1 MTEPFATNVLDLNK
15 LKDLLPPAAWQSLRR
30 TVEERRELDAGVAD
44 AVAREIQKWATSLGA
59 THFTHWF
66 SPLTGLTAGKQNSFL
81 DYETPGQVLC
91 RFSGRDLIKGEPDA
105 SSFPHGGMRSTFEAR
120 GYTAWDPTSPVFVI
134 PRPRG
139 GVLYIPSVF
148 FGLNGEVLDKKTP
161 LLRSL
166 RRVHETAAQLVSR
179 FRARPA
185 RIRNMVGPEQE
196 FFLVDES
203 RYRERPDLTALG
215 RVIFAARPP
224 RGQQMGDHYFG
235 RIPERVMAF
244 LEEVNRSARELGIPL
259 KTRHNEV
266 APNQFEVAPLYE
278 EANIAVDHNQ
288 ILMDLL
294 QDISRRHDLVC
305 LLHEK
310 PFSCFN
316 GSGKHLNWSLMDD
329 AGRNLLQP
337 GGNRA
342 SRLVFLAVLAGFISG
357 LHQYEDL
364 LQAVLASPGNE
375 LRLGGH
381 EAPPS
386 IVSVYLGDDIEAI
399 LKNPVEFVMQPPR
412 RDRTIRVE
420 SGIPRIHHDR
430 SDRNRTSPVAFTGNK
445 FEIRMP
451 GSSVNL
457 AFPLAMV
464 NTMASEGFQQVNE
477 LLGDFREPQKAA
489 AILGAIIADHRDIIN
504 EGDNYA
510 ATWTEE
516 ARSRGLTVPAT
527 VPATVSLLSREKNSS
542 LLERH
547 GILSADEARAR
558 VRVKTEIYEK
568 TVEMELRVARFLLR
582 AHVIPAALKNQ
593 KILLDA
599 VTNYPS
605 RLEDE
610 EAGILNPQLRFI
622 RKFTG
627 KINRAM
633 SMLSTLDE
641 DNEMLKGL
649 EDSQA
654 RARLC
659 AERIRPH
666 LEETAA
672 LVEKIEERVER
683 SCWSIPKVMDLL
695 FR

>member
-1 MTEPFATNVLDLNK
+1 MPESFGAHVLNLDK
-15 LKDLLPPAAWQSLRR
+15 LKDLLPPTSWRGLQR
-30 TVEERRELDAGVAD
+30 TVEERRELDPAVAD
-44 AVAREIQKWATSLGA
+44 AVAREIQKWAAALGV

-91 RFSGRDLIKGEPDA
+91 RFSGRDLVKGEPDA

-134 PRPRG
+134 PREQG

-166 RRVHETAAQLVSR
+166 RRIHEAASELISCFRSR
-179 FRARPA
+179 PT

-203 RYRERPDLTALG
+203 RYRERPDLATLG
-215 RVIFAARPP
+215 RVMFAARPP

-235 RIPERVMAF
+235 RIPERVLAY
-244 LEEVNRSARELGIPL
+244 LEEVDRLCIRLGIPL

-294 QDISRRHDLVC
+294 QDTARRHGMVC

-310 PFSCFN
+310 PFACFN
-316 GSGKHLNWSLMDD
+316 GSGKHLNWSLMDE
-329 AGRNLLQP
+329 AGRNLLLP
-337 GGNRA
+337 NGNRS
-342 SRLVFLAVLAGFISG
+342 SRLVFLSVLAGFISG

-381 EAPPS
+381 EAPPA
-386 IVSVYLGDDIEAI
+386 IVSVYLGDEIQSI
-399 LKNPVEFVMQPPR
+399 LKNPEAFAMQPR
-412 RDRTIRVE
+412 RGDRTIGVE
-420 SGIPRIHHDR
+420 SGIPRVRHDL

-451 GSSVNL
+451 GSSANL

-464 NTMASEGFQQVNE
+464 NTMAAEGFIQVARAVK
-477 LLGDFREPQKAA
+477 GIKDPRRAA
-489 AILGAIIADHRDIIN
+489 SVLAEIIAVHKDIIH
-504 EGDNYA
+504 EGDNYTR
-510 ATWTEE
+510 TWADE
-516 ARSRGLTVPAT
+516 ARHRGLTVPET
-527 VPATVSLLSREKNSS
+527 VPDTVALLGSGKNTA
-542 LLERH
+542 LLESH
-547 GILSADEARAR
+547 GILTKNEARAR
-558 VRVKTEIYEK
+558 VMVKTEIYAK

-593 KILLDA
+593 RILLDA
-599 VTNYPS
+599 VRDFPS
-605 RLEDE
+605 GLVEKESGLLD
-610 EAGILNPQLRFI
+610 PQLGFI
-622 RKFTG
+622 HKFTA

-633 SMLSTLDE
+633 SLLSTLDE
-641 DNEMLKGL
+641 DNEILKTL
-649 EDSQA
+649 TDPVEKAQ
-654 RARLC
+654 LC
-659 AERIRPH
+659 ARRIRPH
-666 LEETAA
+666 LEETG
-672 LVEKIEERVER
+672 LVAEKIEERVER

>member
-1 MTEPFATNVLDLNK
+1 MPESFGAHVLNLSR
-15 LKDLLPPAAWQSLRR
+15 LKDLLPPVTWRSLRR
-30 TVEERRELDAGVAD
+30 TVEERREFDPAVAD
-44 AVAREIQKWATSLGA
+44 AVACEIQKWASSLGV
-59 THFTHWF
+59 THYTHWF

-81 DYETPGQVLC
+81 DYEIPGQVLC
-91 RFSGRDLIKGEPDA
+91 RFSGKDLVKGEPDA
-105 SSFPHGGMRSTFEAR
+105 SSFPNGGMRSTFEAR

-134 PRPRG
+134 LREQR

-166 RRVHETAAQLVSR
+166 RRVHETAADLVSL
-179 FRARPA
+179 FRSRPL

-203 RYRERPDLTALG
+203 HYRERPDLAAVG
-215 RVIFAARPP
+215 RVLFAARPP

-244 LEEVNRSARELGIPL
+244 LEEVEQVCTRLGIPL

-266 APNQFEVAPLYE
+266 APNQFEIAPLYE

-294 QDISRRHDLVC
+294 QETARRHGMAC

-310 PFSCFN
+310 PFACFN
-316 GSGKHLNWSLMDD
+316 GSGKHLNWSLMDEK
-329 AGRNLLQP
+329 GRNLLAP
-337 GGNRA
+337 NGNRS
-342 SRLVFLAVLAGFISG
+342 SRLVFLSVLAGFIAG

-381 EAPPS
+381 EAPPA
-386 IVSVYLGDDIEAI
+386 IVSAYLGEEIQSI
-399 LKNPVEFVMQPPR
+399 LQNPEEFVTQPR
-412 RDRTIRVE
+412 RGHRTIRVE
-420 SGIPRIHHDR
+420 SGIPRIHHDL

-451 GSSVNL
+451 GASANL

-464 NTMASEGFQQVNE
+464 NTMAAEGFIQVTQALKGITDPRLMARALAE
-477 LLGDFREPQKAA
+477 VIQSHAA
-489 AILGAIIADHRDIIN
+489 VIH
-504 EGDNYA
+504 EGDNYTRA
-510 ATWTEE
+510 WADES
-516 ARSRGLTVPAT
+516 RRRGLTVPDS
-527 VPATVSLLSREKNSS
+527 VPHTVSMLGNEKNVG

-547 GILSADEARAR
+547 GILTGNEARAR
-558 VRVKTEIYEK
+558 VMVKTELYAK

-593 KILLDA
+593 QILLNA
-599 VTNYPS
+599 VRDFPAPL
-605 RLEDE
+605 LEND
-610 EAGILNPQLRFI
+610 GKLLDPQLRFI
-622 RKFTG
+622 HKFTA

-633 SMLSTLDE
+633 KLLSRLDD
-641 DNEMLKGL
+641 DNETLKAL
-649 EDSQA
+649 DDPFA
-654 RARLC
+654 KARLC
-659 AERIRPH
+659 AGEIRPH
-666 LEETAA
+666 LAETGMVA
-672 LVEKIEERVER
+672 EKIEERVER
-683 SCWSIPKVMDLL
+683 SCWSIPKIMDLL

>member
-1 MTEPFATNVLDLNK
+1 MPESFAVHVLDMEK
-15 LKDLLPPAAWQSLRR
+15 LKDLLSPAAWQSLRL
-30 TVEERRELDAGVAD
+30 TVEKRRELEPGVAD
-44 AVAREIQKWATSLGA
+44 AVAREMQKWAVSLGV

-81 DYETPGQVLC
+81 DYETPGRLLC
-91 RFSGRDLIKGEPDA
+91 RFSGRDLVKGEPDA

-134 PRPRG
+134 PRKQG

-166 RRVHETAAQLVSR
+166 RCVHRTAADLVSR

-185 RIRNMVGPEQE
+185 RIHNMVGPEQE

-203 RYRERPDLTALG
+203 RYRERPDLTVLG
-215 RVIFAARPP
+215 RILFAAKPP

-235 RIPERVMAF
+235 RIPERVMDF
-244 LEEVNRSARELGIPL
+244 LEEVDGLCKGLGIPL

-294 QDISRRHDLVC
+294 QDTARRHGLVC

-310 PFSCFN
+310 PFACFN

-329 AGRNLLQP
+329 AGRNLLMP
-337 GGNRA
+337 GSNRA
-342 SRLVFLAVLAGFISG
+342 SRLVFLAVLAGFVSG

-386 IVSVYLGDDIEAI
+386 IVSVYLGKEIQTI
-399 LKNPVEFVMQPPR
+399 LEDPETFVMQPPR
-412 RDRTIRVE
+412 RDQTIRVD
-420 SGIPRIHHDR
+420 SGIPRIRHDL

-451 GSSVNL
+451 GASVNL

-464 NTMASEGFQQVNE
+464 NTMAAEGFSQVSRQLE
-477 LLGDFREPQKAA
+477 GIKDPRRAA
-489 AILGAIIADHRDIIN
+489 QTLAGIIAEHADIIQ
-504 EGDNYA
+504 EGDNY
-510 ATWTEE
+510 TTSWTDE
-516 ARSRGLTVPAT
+516 ARRRGLTVPVS
-527 VPATVSLLSREKNSS
+527 VPETVSLLSKGKNTR
-542 LLERH
+542 LLERY
-547 GILSADEARAR
+547 GILTADEARAR
-558 VRVKTEIYEK
+558 VMVKTEIYVK
-568 TVEMELRVARFLLR
+568 TVEMELRTARFLLR

-593 KILLDA
+593 EILLRA
-599 VTNYPS
+599 VRDFPA
-605 RLEDE
+605 RLLE
-610 EAGILNPQLRFI
+610 ENPALLDPQLNFI
-622 RKFTG
+622 HKFTE

-633 SMLSTLDE
+633 SLLSILDS
-641 DNEMLKGL
+641 DNEALKAL
-649 EDSQA
+649 DDLNEQ
-654 RARLC
+654 ARLC
-659 AERIRPH
+659 ARRIRPH
-666 LEETAA
+666 LEETSRV
-672 LVEKIEERVER
+672 VEKIEERVER